1 MTSQHT
7 EAQKRASQIGP
18 TVAKKNVQV
27 VVVSLFVCAGKLY
40 NLGLDGVVTGWFFLG
55 GHTRSF
61 IVREASAVKKCV
73 FVFERARLVCC

>member
-18 TVAKKNVQV
+18 IVAKKNVHV

-40 NLGLDGVVTGWFFLG
+40 NLGLDGVVTGWFFWG
-55 GHTRSF
+55 GIHVHLSS
-61 IVREASAVKKCV
+61 VR
-73 FVFERARLVCC
+73 LLL